1 MKNWKQLIGKADTY
15 ALLSILKDYDT
26 DTFYNV
32 IYVILNECPEK
43 ILSKKYTADQKL
55 EALNKIILH
64 FTEKEEY
71 ENTVSNELY
80 LNMQEDEIEFSN
92 ELFRL
97 TYYELVHQLNQKEK
111 IVIDQLIMHE
121 NTEISGLVTNILM
134 DEEKYTLSSWE
145 RKEVFVTETEKILP
159 KLVTDAILNL
169 RRVLIEKKIEGIL
182 TEMQNS
188 EVKPDLEEIG
198 NYTELKKLLFEKLNR
213 VI

>member
-71 ENTVSNELY
+71 KKCIKIKQIIDGIKEDIILSN
-80 LNMQEDEIEFSN
+80 D
-92 ELFRL
+92 
-97 TYYELVHQLNQKEK
+97 K
-111 IVIDQLIMHE
+111 
-121 NTEISGLVTNILM
+121 
-134 DEEKYTLSSWE
+134 
-145 RKEVFVTETEKILP
+145 
-159 KLVTDAILNL
+159 
-169 RRVLIEKKIEGIL
+169 
-182 TEMQNS
+182 
-188 EVKPDLEEIG
+188 
-198 NYTELKKLLFEKLNR
+198 
-213 VI
+213 